1 MPTQI
6 DVTALTEYVRWSVA
20 LLGAFAGALWLAL
33 VVWTFRDMRAR
44 SRDFFAQ
51 LLAAMVAAT
60 LPIAGFIIY
69 LILRPR
75 ETLSEAYERSLEAE
89 ALLQEI
95 EERPFCPGCNRPT
108 RNNWHVCPYCQTILK
123 KPCPNCKQMLDLTW
137 NVCAFCATPAPGWES
152 RAALDGSP
160 TQEGMT
166 QTNQT

>member
-1 MPTQI
+1 MPTEI
-6 DVTALTEYVRWSVA
+6 DLTSLTTYVRWSVA
-20 LLGAFAGALWLAL
+20 LLGAFVGALWLAL

-44 SRDFFAQ
+44 SRDIFAQ
-51 LLAAMVAAT
+51 LLASMVAAI

-75 ETLSEAYERSLEAE
+75 ETLSEVYERSLEAE

-108 RNNWHVCPYCQTILK
+108 RKDWHV
-123 KPCPNCKQMLDLTW
+123 CPNCKQMLDLTW
-137 NVCAFCATPAPGWES
+137 NVCAFCATPAPGRES

-160 TQEGMT
+160 T
-166 QTNQT
+166 